1 MGQVGDEDGRGV
13 TDARFLTWAAEEM
26 VVPLLSSNYCKCSHS
41 RLGRNNGESRF
52 LVWVSSGQ
60 ALLPWARTPGRP
72 GLGRCQIKVLA

>member
-13 TDARFLTWAAEEM
+13 MDARFLTWAAEEM

-52 LVWVSSGQ
+52 
-60 ALLPWARTPGRP
+60 
-72 GLGRCQIKVLA
+72 